1 MAMVVIGTVFVDIKG
16 FPDDLYIPEG
26 RNAGRV
32 EIVHGGV
39 GRNVAEDIA
48 NVELRP
54 RFVGMVDD
62 TAEGA
67 EVLRKLKNHKVNT
80 DYVAVTQ
87 DGMGMWLAVFN
98 NGGDIAGSISKRP
111 TSDAMLRMLEEK
123 GDEIFADAD
132 SIVIEIDLD
141 KELIKTVFKY
151 AEKYH
156 KRVYAVVANMS
167 IASQRRDFLQSIDCF
182 VCNEQEA
189 GILFVC
195 DFSGLT
201 PEELC
206 EELSRRVVSARIP
219 SMVVTMGSRGAVYAD
234 MNGDKGVYPARK
246 VKVRDTTGAGDAF
259 CAGVAIGLTYGKTMR
274 EAVEIGTRLAS
285 SVITVSENVCP
296 RFLPQELGLDVKIE
310 EYTASNRQLS
320 RTGKLPVLR
329 T

>member
-1 MAMVVIGTVFVDIKG
+1 MAMVVIGTVFVDIKV

-141 KELIKTVFKY
+141 KELIKTVFRY

-156 KRVYAVVANMS
+156 KKVYAVVANMS

-310 EYTASNRQLS
+310 E
-320 RTGKLPVLR
+320 
-329 T
+329 

>member
-87 DGMGMWLAVFN
+87 DGMWLAVFN

-141 KELIKTVFKY
+141 KELIKTVFRY

-156 KRVYAVVANMS
+156 KKVYAVVANMS

-182 VCNEQEA
+182 VCNAQEA

-310 EYTASNRQLS
+310 E
-320 RTGKLPVLR
+320 
-329 T
+329 

>member
-111 TSDAMLRMLEEK
+111 TSDAMLRMLEDK

-141 KELIKTVFKY
+141 KELIKTVFRY

-156 KRVYAVVANMS
+156 KKVYAVVANMS

-259 CAGVAIGLTYGKTMR
+259 CAGVAFGLTYGKTMR

-310 EYTASNRQLS
+310 E
-320 RTGKLPVLR
+320 
-329 T
+329 

>member
-156 KRVYAVVANMS
+156 KKVYAVVANMS

-219 SMVVTMGSRGAVYAD
+219 SMGGTMGSRGAVDAD
-234 MNGDKGVYPARK
+234 MNGDKGVHPARK

-310 EYTASNRQLS
+310 E
-320 RTGKLPVLR
+320 
-329 T
+329 

>member
-141 KELIKTVFKY
+141 KELIKTVFRY
-151 AEKYH
+151 AEKYR
-156 KRVYAVVANMS
+156 KKVYAVVANMS

-182 VCNEQEA
+182 VCNAQEA

-310 EYTASNRQLS
+310 E
-320 RTGKLPVLR
+320 
-329 T
+329 

>member
-151 AEKYH
+151 AEKYN
-156 KRVYAVVANMS
+156 KKVYAVVANMS

-310 EYTASNRQLS
+310 E
-320 RTGKLPVLR
+320 
-329 T
+329 